1 MIDYDN
7 TTGFSYDPAA
17 LEAIAAALTQSPV
30 ETILVDD
37 ETIQELNREHRGL
50 DKPTDVL
57 SFPLEPFPGAPLGSV
72 IISVD
77 TAEKQARQM
86 GHSTESEIAV
96 LFLHGLLHLLGFDH
110 ECDQGEMAAKERELR
125 ERFHLPLT
133 LTER

>member
-7 TTGFSYDPAA
+7 TTDFPYEPA
-17 LEAIAAALTQSPV
+17 LLDAIASALTPESV

-37 ETIQELNREHRGL
+37 ETIRELNLEHRGL

-57 SFPLEPFPGAPLGSV
+57 SFPLEPFPGAPLGSI

-77 TAEKQARQM
+77 TARRQAEEM
-86 GHSTESEIAV
+86 GHPIESEIAV
-96 LFLHGLLHLLGFDH
+96 LFLHGLLHLKGFDH
-110 ECDQGEMAAKERELR
+110 ECDQGEMAAEESRLR
-125 ERFHLPLT
+125 RQFNLPLG

>member
-7 TTGFSYDPAA
+7 TTEFPYKPAP
-17 LEAIAAALTQSPV
+17 LEAIASALSDQAI

-37 ETIQELNREHRGL
+37 ETIRELNREHRGL

-57 SFPLEPFPGAPLGSV
+57 SFPLDPFPGAPLGSV
-72 IISVD
+72 IISAD
-77 TAEKQARQM
+77 TAKRQAEEM
-86 GHSTESEIAV
+86 GHSTEAEIAV

-110 ECDQGEMAAKERELR
+110 ECDQGEMAAEEQKRR
-125 ERFHLPLT
+125 RQFNLPAA